1 MKGMS
6 QAALCGRTLIAAMPA
21 GAAKWPAGGLTLWLV
36 VQLVQSF
43 EHGLRPPPRL
53 VSLLVAV
60 TRHAAGLALAEQQAT
75 PPGGRPYA
83 SSTDLDV
90 SVTSSKSAR
99 SSVILLEARGQ
110 RQHRRL
116 PHWVQA
122 GAPW

>member
-1 MKGMS
+1 
-6 QAALCGRTLIAAMPA
+6 MPA

-75 PPGGRPYA
+75 PPGGLTYA
-83 SSTDLDV
+83 S
-90 SVTSSKSAR
+90 
-99 SSVILLEARGQ
+99 
-110 RQHRRL
+110 
-116 PHWVQA
+116 
-122 GAPW
+122 